1 MDLPVAIVGR
11 VAFSDALLQGGHD
24 EGVHK
29 VTLALVCLVTISGWA
44 TENNKKGCAIIVALG
59 NMSPIDMISH
69 YHTHSFSPLMQS
81 GQITPLGPPVLVQLS
96 NARQRD

>member
-44 TENNKKGCAIIVALG
+44 TENSKKRLCHYSGSRDIFLIITQFFQPAILTASL
-59 NMSPIDMISH
+59 H
-69 YHTHSFSPLMQS
+69 
-81 GQITPLGPPVLVQLS
+81 
-96 NARQRD
+96 

>member
-29 VTLALVCLVTISGWA
+29 VSLALVCLVTISGWA
-44 TENNKKGCAIIVALG
+44 TENNKKWCAIIVG
-59 NMSPIDMISH
+59 HISL
-69 YHTHSFSPLMQS
+69 YHTILFSLLYSQLLSTDAIGADHSIRGS
-81 GQITPLGPPVLVQLS
+81 
-96 NARQRD
+96 

>member
-24 EGVHK
+24 EGVNK

-44 TENNKKGCAIIVALG
+44 TENRKKVV
-59 NMSPIDMISH
+59 
-69 YHTHSFSPLMQS
+69 PL
-81 GQITPLGPPVLVQLS
+81 
-96 NARQRD
+96 